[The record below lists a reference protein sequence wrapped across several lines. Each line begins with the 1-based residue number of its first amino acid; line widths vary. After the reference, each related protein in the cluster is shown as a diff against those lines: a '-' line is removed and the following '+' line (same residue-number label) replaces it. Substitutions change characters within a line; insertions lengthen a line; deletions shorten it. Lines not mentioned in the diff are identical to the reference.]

1 MKKKNNYATS
11 EFELGIM
18 STLDK
23 NQQRTIIRAIGVGGG
38 GINAVNL
45 MYQNI
50 DGVTF
55 AVLDSDRQQLIDSL
69 VPNRV
74 LLRQDTTHRSS
85 AEVRDSEITALF
97 DDDTKMVI
105 IIAGLG
111 GGTGTS
117 AAPVVARIAR
127 EKEVALTVGIVTIPF
142 QFEGTERIQMALAGI
157 EEMRKHVDALFV
169 INNEH
174 LTEID
179 NDLNPSNAFL
189 KTDEA
194 LTTVISSLY
203 CLITPIDRRVCMDF
217 NDVNYTLRKGG
228 NAFIVSGFGSGERR
242 VTKALENAL
251 ESPLLKSC
259 DVFSFKKILMII
271 YSNPDSETPLLM
283 KEVSEIQEFNESF
296 DHEVDVIWASAHDST
311 LKDQIK
317 VTILATGFN
326 MSNSLPMGPKHES

>member
-1 MKKKNNYATS
+1 MN
-11 EFELGIM
+11 
-18 STLDK
+18 K
-23 NQQRTIIRAIGVGGG
+23 NQFGTIITVMGVGGG
-38 GINAVNL
+38 GINAVNH
-45 MYQNI
+45 MYSQGI

-55 AVLDSDRQQLIDSL
+55 VVSDTDKHQLDESP

-74 LLRQDTTHRSS
+74 LLGANTTKGQNSCS
-85 AEVRDSEITALF
+85 DVEVACRAAIESESEIASLIA
-97 DDDTKMVI
+97 DNNTKMLI
-105 IIAGLG
+105 IVAGLG
-111 GGTGTS
+111 GGTGTC

-127 EKEVALTVGIVTIPF
+127 EKEVTLTVGIVTIPF
-142 QFEGTERIQMALAGI
+142 QFEGPQKILKALKGV
-157 EEMRKHVDALFV
+157 EEMSRHVDALFV

-174 LTEID
+174 LTEIN
-179 NDLNPSNAFL
+179 NDLNPFNAFM
-189 KTDEA
+189 KADEA
-194 LTTVISSLY
+194 LTTVVSSLY

-311 LKDQIK
+311 LKDKIK
-317 VTILATGFN
+317 VTILATGFDMSYKSDLKPLKN
-326 MSNSLPMGPKHES
+326 MPSQNS